1 MNDVTWFT
9 ELGDDSF
16 YDALLVAATFAVSGF
31 KAVALARKFEGLGAV
46 YD

>member
-16 YDALLVAATFAVSGF
+16 YDALLVAATLAVTRF
-31 KAVALARKFEGLGAV
+31 KTIALARKFEGLGAV